1 MDDSNGSG
9 VNKPNLPKPPALR
22 IKADLLKVRSVP
34 YDEGGQKVEP
44 EQQPAA
50 RVMVLEGGAPVNMS
64 RTNENVGSIPAT
76 IIAETTAGEVAN
88 TMRSKC
94 FQCKH
99 SNTAAWKKLRLL
111 WGNSSDPETF
121 QKLNRVRYAL
131 LTTQNPEIAR
141 RSEGMDGDFDA
152 EHAISQLAI
161 CEPLSE
167 INRDPVIVSPISTCP
182 DEVCTKDNPRGL
194 FVPKDKEMERL
205 GSAAFDQI
213 MRMAEGK
220 AGGTP
225 R

>member
-9 VNKPNLPKPPALR
+9 VKPNLAKPPPLR

-34 YDEGGQKVEP
+34 FDEGGQKVEP

-50 RVMVLEGGAPVNMS
+50 RIMVVDGGAPVDMN
-64 RTNENVGSIPAT
+64 RTGKHVGSIPAQ

-94 FQCKH
+94 FQCK
-99 SNTAAWKKLRLL
+99 NFNMAAWKKLRLL
-111 WGNSSDPETF
+111 WGNSSDPDVF

-131 LTTQNPEIAR
+131 LTTQNPEVAR
-141 RSEGMDGDFDA
+141 RSEGIDGDFDA
-152 EHAISQLAI
+152 EHAISQLGI

-182 DEVCTKDNPRGL
+182 DEVCTKDAPRGL
-194 FVPKDKEMERL
+194 FVPKDKEHERL

-220 AGGTP
+220 AGGSP

>member
-9 VNKPNLPKPPALR
+9 VKPTFAKTPPLR

-34 YDEGGQKVEP
+34 YDEAGQKVEP

-50 RVMVLEGGAPVNMS
+50 RVMVIDGGAPVSMS
-64 RTNENVGSIPAT
+64 RDQRNVGSIPAS

-94 FQCKH
+94 FQCKNF
-99 SNTAAWKKLRLL
+99 NTSAWKKLRLL
-111 WGNSSDPETF
+111 WGNSSDPDVF

-131 LTTQNPEIAR
+131 LTTQNPEVVR
-141 RSEGMDGDFDA
+141 RSEGMDGDFDV
-152 EHAISQLAI
+152 EHSISQLGV
-161 CEPLSE
+161 CEPLTE
-167 INRDPVIVSPISTCP
+167 INRDAVIVSPISTCP